1 MFKPFQLKS
10 RFNTGVVSTLL
21 LLGSLT
27 GCGVQDAAR
36 EIPKAN
42 AILQLLHTQD
52 RSVIQIKLQ
61 QCQVG
66 NLFAGQT
73 GTSSKYDLYSCQVH
87 VERFDD
93 EYKQSFIQE
102 QTIYLR
108 PFDSDIGWQLIAP
121 NE

>member
-10 RFNTGVVSTLL
+10 RFSTGVVSSLL

-42 AILQLLHTQD
+42 AILQLLHAQD

-73 GTSSKYDLYSCQVH
+73 GTSSKYDLLNALTMNISN
-87 VERFDD
+87 RLS
-93 EYKQSFIQE
+93 KSKRS
-102 QTIYLR
+102 IYGPSIPILV
-108 PFDSDIGWQLIAP
+108 G
-121 NE
+121 N